1 MRVLA
6 GSHPAL
12 VDGGVTKVD
21 ASPRK
26 ITIKH
31 GPVRKF
37 DMDGMTM
44 VFRAND
50 PSMLQDGQAG
60 RQDQKLTSTRSP
72 VHRDQDREGQVAAG
86 RSLA

>member
-1 MRVLA
+1 MFEIRKRAAVLFALFAAAATPVLA

-12 VDGGVTKVD
+12 VDGEVTKVD
-21 ASPRK
+21 APAGK

-37 DMDGMTM
+37 DVDGMTM

-50 PSMLQDGQAG
+50 PSMLKAVKPGD
-60 RQDQKLTSTRSP
+60 KIKI
-72 VHRDQDREGQVAAG
+72 
-86 RSLA
+86 